1 MYELRITA
9 DLIELDGQP
18 VAVIRSDVSATL
30 REALEELLDSVYPQK
45 REVAYLSDLVER
57 LREQIEDEKNKFARL
72 LDDHNLHA
80 RKLGVPP
87 YEED

>member
-1 MYELRITA
+1 MTELRITA

-45 REVAYLSDLVER
+45 GEVAHLSDLVER

-72 LDDHNLHA
+72 LDDRNLHA

>member
-1 MYELRITA
+1 MSELRITA

-45 REVAYLSDLVER
+45 GEVAYLSDLVER

>member
-45 REVAYLSDLVER
+45 GEVAYLSDLVER